1 LELLNRIVS
10 TIALGLS
17 RLLDPAMPPLERLD
31 LFLRQQLT
39 VLHVAYEW
47 QVSVITAG
55 WVIVLFLVF
64 RALRGAARIIY
75 VLLLAAVLMK
85 IYGVLPIA

>member
-1 LELLNRIVS
+1 MELLNRIVS

>member
-1 LELLNRIVS
+1 MELLNRIVS

-47 QVSVITAG
+47 QVITAG